1 MKVSIIIIAVVS
13 LIALVLTL
21 LVAGKSDDNYSSS
34 TKKHLSALTAIYVVA
49 IAGALIALG
58 IFIIS

>member
-1 MKVSIIIIAVVS
+1 MIIAIVS

-21 LVAGKSDDNYSSS
+21 LVAGKSDDNYGSSS
-34 TKKHLSALTAIYVVA
+34 KKHLSSLTAIYVVA

-58 IFIIS
+58 IFITSYGH